1 MILKSYELNKINT
14 SINNIILFYGQN
26 QGAKEEA
33 IASLVKSRRENI
45 LKYDEKEILDNE
57 INFYENILSKSLFE
71 DKKTVIINRA
81 SDKIFKI
88 IEVINEKNLEDL
100 LLLIEAKN
108 LEKKSK
114 LRTFIEKSKKY
125 ICTPFYQDE
134 SNVLSKIFYNFLKEN
149 NISISNENMNLVI
162 NRCNG
167 DRGILKNE
175 LTKIK
180 FFTLYKKKLTTENL
194 YKLTNLIEN
203 HSISELIDNTLA
215 KNKQKTISIINENNL
230 SADDCVIITRVFLQK
245 CKKLLNLIKD
255 YNQNKDLN
263 KTISNAKPPIFWKDK
278 EIVKRQIT
286 KWKMQDIYNL
296 IFDLNEIELQIK
308 KNFNSSVNIVMNF
321 LLEKAEN

>member
-14 SINNIILFYGQN
+14 NNNNIILFYGQN

-33 IASLVKSRRENI
+33 ILNIVKGSNENI

-57 INFYENILSKSLFE
+57 NTFYENILSKSLFE

-81 SDKIFKI
+81 SDKIFRI
-88 IEVINEKNLEDL
+88 IEEIKEKNLEDL

-125 ICTPFYQDE
+125 ICIPFYQDE
-134 SNVLSKIFYNFLKEN
+134 SNVLSKIFDNFLKEN
-149 NISISNENMNLVI
+149 SIPISKENMNLVI

-180 FFTLYKKKLTTENL
+180 FFTLYKKK
-194 YKLTNLIEN
+194 
-203 HSISELIDNTLA
+203 
-215 KNKQKTISIINENNL
+215 NNNRESL
-230 SADDCVIITRVFLQK
+230 
-245 CKKLLNLIKD
+245 
-255 YNQNKDLN
+255 
-263 KTISNAKPPIFWKDK
+263 
-278 EIVKRQIT
+278 
-286 KWKMQDIYNL
+286 
-296 IFDLNEIELQIK
+296 
-308 KNFNSSVNIVMNF
+308 
-321 LLEKAEN
+321 

>member
-33 IASLVKSRRENI
+33 IANLVKSRRENI

-88 IEVINEKNLEDL
+88 IEAINEKNLEDL

-125 ICTPFYQDE
+125 ICIPFYQDE
-134 SNVLSKIFYNFLKEN
+134 SKVLSKIFYDFLKEN
-149 NISISNENMNLVI
+149 NISISNENINLVI

-194 YKLTNLIEN
+194 YKITNLIEN

-255 YNQNKDLN
+255 YNQNRDLN
-263 KTISNAKPPIFWKDK
+263 KTILNAKPPIFWKDK

-286 KWKMQDIYNL
+286 KWKMQDVYNL

>member
-33 IASLVKSRRENI
+33 IANLVKSSKENI

-57 INFYENILSKSLFE
+57 ISFYENILSKSLFE
-71 DKKTVIINRA
+71 DKKIVIINRA

-125 ICTPFYQDE
+125 ICIPFYQDE
-134 SNVLSKIFYNFLKEN
+134 SNILSKIFYNFLKEN
-149 NISISNENMNLVI
+149 NISISNENMNVVI

-194 YKLTNLIEN
+194 SKLTNLIEN

-230 SADDCVIITRVFLQK
+230 SDDDCVIIIRVFLQK
-245 CKKLLNLIKD
+245 CKKLLNLVKD
-255 YNQNKDLN
+255 YNHNKDLN
-263 KTISNAKPPIFWKDK
+263 KTILNSKPAIFWKDK

-286 KWKMQDIYNL
+286 KWKIQDVYNL